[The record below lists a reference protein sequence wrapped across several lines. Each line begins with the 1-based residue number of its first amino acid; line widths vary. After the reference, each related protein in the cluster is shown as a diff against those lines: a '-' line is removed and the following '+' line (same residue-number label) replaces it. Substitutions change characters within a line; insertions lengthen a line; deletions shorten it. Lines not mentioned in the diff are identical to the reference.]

1 MHVQTSGSYSAEL
14 FSHIWD
20 SLVRPGMARVIN
32 TYARSISDIMGCTI
46 EPHIYQGVGLNEC
59 SSFYCSFE
67 SSSMPF
73 RLYLEITTDS
83 RQGLDMFIIDFSI
96 PKELRGL
103 GIGTD
108 LARLL
113 LDSSAGLKI
122 RQVTLNPVSKRA
134 ERFWAGVGFE
144 KVNNRGLMAY
154 QVREHS
160 LKLVV

>member
-1 MHVQTSGSYSAEL
+1 MHVQTSDRFSAQL

-20 SLVRPGMARVIN
+20 SLVRPGMVRVIN
-32 TYARSISDIMGCTI
+32 TYARSISAIMDCNI

-73 RLYLEITTDS
+73 KLYLEITTDS
-83 RQGLDMFIIDFSI
+83 RQVLDMFIIDFSI
-96 PKELRGL
+96 PKELRGR

-113 LDSSAGLKI
+113 LDMSAGLKI
-122 RQVTLNPVSKRA
+122 RQVTLNPVNKRA
-134 ERFWAGVGFE
+134 ERFWTGLGFE

-154 QVREHS
+154 KVREYS